1 LPTNNV
7 EIEHIKTQ
15 IKIDCKDLKL
25 APYLNESC
33 AKPSH
38 FERIKVGLAVRLNHD
53 TGAAL
58 RYCVNRNLLNTE
70 AITTAWFCETKFRWF
85 KLLASRTKSLAL
97 STLNIEKYTDVIRL
111 FEQLKI
117 ASQKIWKPIQT
128 GVLLATT
135 NAIELAEFY
144 LTHLKEK
151 TFYCV
156 YLGRSTEDALE
167 NLFSKIKYINPI
179 PSRKIF

>member
-38 FERIKVGLAVRLNHD
+38 FERIKVGVAVRLNHD
-53 TGAAL
+53 AGAAL

-70 AITTAWFCETKFRWF
+70 AIT
-85 KLLASRTKSLAL
+85 KLGFMKQNLDGSNYLLVAL
-97 STLNIEKYTDVIRL
+97 
-111 FEQLKI
+111 
-117 ASQKIWKPIQT
+117 
-128 GVLLATT
+128 
-135 NAIELAEFY
+135 
-144 LTHLKEK
+144 
-151 TFYCV
+151 
-156 YLGRSTEDALE
+156 
-167 NLFSKIKYINPI
+167 NLWH
-179 PSRKIF
+179 